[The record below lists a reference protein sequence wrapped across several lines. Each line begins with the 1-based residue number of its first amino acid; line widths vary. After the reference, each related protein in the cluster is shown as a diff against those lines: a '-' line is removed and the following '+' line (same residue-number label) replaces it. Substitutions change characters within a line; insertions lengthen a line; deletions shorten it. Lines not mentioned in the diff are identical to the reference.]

1 MVSAQRNSFLY
12 SWQRAEFL
20 RGREGNN
27 LLVHACRTNSLFLF
41 SFLSLFSIFS
51 LIFPFSSFVLVIL
64 CFYFLVFKFSIL
76 SSSLLSLLLLY
87 TARASF
93 YSACRDWI
101 LLFQPLTAFV
111 QSGCTCQPPHI
122 CAIPYHQTKRTILF
136 VSLPWH
142 PLPAT
147 VWVPS
152 LSLSLMACTQ
162 WPSSALPVQVVC
174 HPNRT
179 LPPKEPW
186 QEPQNRS
193 SPLPT
198 TKPCPLTSDP

>member
-12 SWQRAEFL
+12 SWQRVGFL

-41 SFLSLFSIFS
+41 SFFLCFPFFS
-51 LIFPFSSFVLVIL
+51 LIFPFFFFLSLFSVFPFIFPFSSFFLVTP
-64 CFYFLVFKFSIL
+64 CFYFLIFKFSII
-76 SSSLLSLLLLY
+76 SSYSPSLLLLY
-87 TARASF
+87 TAMASF
-93 YSACRDWI
+93 YSGCHDWI
-101 LLFQPLTAFV
+101 LLFQPLTTFV
-111 QSGCTCQPPHI
+111 WSGCTYRPPHL
-122 CAIPYHQTKRTILF
+122 CATLHHQTKRTILF

-142 PLPAT
+142 PLPTT

-162 WPSSALPVQVVC
+162 WPSSALPIWVVC

-179 LPPKEPW
+179 LPPKEP
-186 QEPQNRS
+186 
-193 SPLPT
+193 
-198 TKPCPLTSDP
+198 